1 MRKIAMLLVFGIFLT
16 TNLISAEEGGKVE
29 SKAQEKTMEVA
40 VIQTKKGNI
49 IFKFFP
55 DDAPNT
61 VDNFKKL
68 ANKGFYNGL
77 KFHRREPGF
86 VIQGGDP
93 KGNGTGG
100 PGYTIKAEFNMKPH
114 LEGTVAMARSNAP
127 DSAGSQFYICLAPA
141 PFLDGQY
148 TVFGQVIEGIDVV
161 HKIAVG
167 DVMEKVTIEKK

>member
-1 MRKIAMLLVFGIFLT
+1 MKKIAMLLVFGFLLT

-29 SKAQEKTMEVA
+29 NNDQSKTKEVA
-40 VIQTKKGNI
+40 VLQTNKGKI
-49 IFKFFP
+49 VFEFYP

-68 ANKGFYNGL
+68 TNKGYYDGL
-77 KFHRREPGF
+77 KFHRVEPGF

-100 PGYTIKAEFNMKPH
+100 PGYTIKAEFNKKLH
-114 LEGTVAMARSNAP
+114 LEGTVAMARSNDP

-141 PFLDGQY
+141 PFLNGKY

-161 HKIAVG
+161 HKIAVN
-167 DVMEKVTIEKK
+167 DVMEKVTIENK

>member
-1 MRKIAMLLVFGIFLT
+1 MKKTAMLLLFGMFLA

-29 SKAQEKTMEVA
+29 SKDQVKTKEVA
-40 VIQTKKGNI
+40 VIQTKKGKI
-49 IFKFFP
+49 VFEFYQ

-68 ANKGFYNGL
+68 ANKGFYDGL
-77 KFHRREPGF
+77 KFHRVEPGF

-100 PGYTIKAEFNMKPH
+100 PGYQIKAEFNKQPH
-114 LEGTVAMARSNAP
+114 LEGTVAMARSQNP

-141 PFLDGQY
+141 PFLNGQY

-167 DVMEKVTIEKK
+167 DVMDKVTIEKK